1 MKYAFLVGDG
11 MSDSPID
18 QLGGKTPLEVAHI
31 PHMDSIAREGK
42 TGVVRT
48 IPRGHAPGS
57 YVGNLTLLGY
67 DPALY
72 YSGRA
77 SAEAANIGV
86 ELGDKDVAFRCNLVT
101 VVDEIMEDFSAGHIA
116 TDEAAELIEVLDAS
130 LGSPAVTFRVGTS
143 YRQLVVIHAN
153 DLDDMDAGRLKAIN
167 CTPPHDISGQKVLAH
182 FPRGE
187 GSGLLRDLMEQA
199 IGILSSHPV
208 NIKRMAEGKKP
219 ANWIWPWGQGWKPQM
234 PPFLDHYG
242 VSGAVI
248 SAVDLVKG
256 LGKCV
261 GLEVVAV
268 PGATGY
274 LDTNYL
280 GKAEYGLRTL
290 EKHDFVYIHVE
301 APDEASHE
309 GDPQLKIKA
318 IEQFDE
324 LVVGTVLRGVAK
336 FDEWR
341 VLVTP
346 DHTTS
351 LKKRTHVSDEVPF
364 AMSGT
369 GIDRDSSEQYDE
381 RTASSS
387 GLAFLDGHEL
397 MPYFIRYERS

>member
-18 QLGGKTPLEVAHI
+18 QLGGKTPLEAAHI
-31 PHMDSIAREGK
+31 PNMHSIARRGK
-42 TGVVRT
+42 TGLVRT
-48 IPRGHAPGS
+48 IPRGQAPGS

-86 ELGDKDVAFRCNLVT
+86 ELGNKDVAFRCNLVT
-101 VVDEIMEDFSAGHIA
+101 IVDEVMEDFSAGHIP
-116 TDEAAELIEVLDAS
+116 TGEAAELIKALDAA
-130 LGSPAVTFRVGTS
+130 LGTGAVAFRAGTS
-143 YRQLVVIHAN
+143 YRHLLVVHA
-153 DLDDMDAGRLKAIN
+153 DQLEEIDVTQLKAIN
-167 CTPPHDISGQKVLAH
+167 CTPPHDISGQKVLGH
-182 FPRGE
+182 LPRGE
-187 GSGLLRDLMEQA
+187 GSAVLRDLMEQA
-199 IGILSSHPV
+199 LGVLSSHPV

-234 PPFLDHYG
+234 PPFLEHYG
-242 VSGAVI
+242 VTGAVI

-256 LGKCV
+256 LGKGI
-261 GLEVVAV
+261 GLEVVDV

-274 LDTNYL
+274 LDTNYA
-280 GKAEYGLRTL
+280 GKAEHGLRAL
-290 EKHDFVYIHVE
+290 ERHDFVYLHVE

-309 GDPQLKIKA
+309 GNLELKMKA

-324 LVVGTVLRGVAK
+324 LVVGTVLRGLEQ

-341 VLVTP
+341 ILVTP
-346 DHTTS
+346 DHATS
-351 LKKRTHVSDEVPF
+351 LKKRTHVGDEVPF
-364 AMSGT
+364 AMAGT
-369 GIDRDSSEQYDE
+369 GIEPDSCELYDE

-387 GLAFLDGHEL
+387 GLAFLEGHEL
-397 MPYFIRYERS
+397 MPYFIRHNRS